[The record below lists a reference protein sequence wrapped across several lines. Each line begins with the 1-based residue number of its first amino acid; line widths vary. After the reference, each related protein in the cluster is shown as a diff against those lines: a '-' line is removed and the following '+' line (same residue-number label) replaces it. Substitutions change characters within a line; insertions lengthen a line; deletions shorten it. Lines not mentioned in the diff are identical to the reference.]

1 MTPQD
6 GASAWLGLSLQ
17 DWTNIATIF
26 GAIGTFIT
34 AIVALVVSVGA
45 LRTQREALPVSV
57 EFRVVTRK
65 HSSHLLVS
73 GQNHLMVVQLK
84 NTGVRAYL
92 RNVYVADCM
101 PKELL
106 ADVAPR
112 FGVVVGKDDSLPEDL
127 ESMGKKGARY
137 TRDLFLAQYILPGQ
151 SVKLFLIVPP
161 ELREIKLTAV
171 LSVRKGEKEGTRLLS
186 SDNFLV

>member
-1 MTPQD
+1 MLGGVPFW
-6 GASAWLGLSLQ
+6 ASGWLEKFSLE
-17 DWTNIATIF
+17 DWANIGTIL
-26 GAIGTFIT
+26 GAIGTFIV
-34 AIVALVVSVGA
+34 AIAALVISVGA

-57 EFRVVTRK
+57 EFRVVMRNIPL
-65 HSSHLLVS
+65 SS
-73 GQNHLMVVQLK
+73 GRDHLMVVELK

-106 ADVAPR
+106 ADAAPR